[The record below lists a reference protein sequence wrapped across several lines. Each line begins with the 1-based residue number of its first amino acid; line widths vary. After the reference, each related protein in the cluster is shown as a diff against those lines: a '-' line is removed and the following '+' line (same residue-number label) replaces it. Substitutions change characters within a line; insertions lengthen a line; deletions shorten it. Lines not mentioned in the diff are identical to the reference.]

1 MNMKMIAAIFAGIA
15 LLATLPGF
23 WLTVLPVIAQLGK
36 IAVVIAAAG
45 FAVTAVAYVID
56 ELIPEVA
63 FDAADI
69 HP

>member
-1 MNMKMIAAIFAGIA
+1 MKIFAAVFAGIA

-23 WLTVLPVIAQLGK
+23 WLSVLPILAQLGK
-36 IAVVIAAAG
+36 IAVAIAVAG
-45 FAVTAVAYVID
+45 FAISAVAYVMD
-56 ELIPEVA
+56 DLIPGVA

>member
-1 MNMKMIAAIFAGIA
+1 MKIFAVVFAGIA

-23 WLTVLPVIAQLGK
+23 WLNVLPILAQLGK
-36 IAVVIAAAG
+36 IAVAIAAAG
-45 FAVTAVAYVID
+45 FAISFVAYVVD
-56 ELIPEVA
+56 ELIPGVT

>member
-1 MNMKMIAAIFAGIA
+1 MKIFAAVFAGIA

-23 WLTVLPVIAQLGK
+23 WLDVLPIIAQLGK
-36 IAVVIAAAG
+36 IAVATAATGFAICAAA
-45 FAVTAVAYVID
+45 YVLD
-56 ELIPEVA
+56 DLIPKVA

>member
-1 MNMKMIAAIFAGIA
+1 MKVFAVIFAAIA

-23 WLTVLPVIAQLGK
+23 WLSVLPIIAQLGK
-36 IAVVIAAAG
+36 IAVAIAATG
-45 FAVTAVAYVID
+45 FAISAVAYVMD
-56 ELIPEVA
+56 DLIPVVE

>member
-1 MNMKMIAAIFAGIA
+1 MKIFAAVFAGIA

-23 WLTVLPVIAQLGK
+23 WLSVLPILAQLGK
-36 IAVVIAAAG
+36 IAVAIAAAG
-45 FAVTAVAYVID
+45 FAISAVAYVMD
-56 ELIPEVA
+56 DLIPGVA

>member
-1 MNMKMIAAIFAGIA
+1 MKIFAIVFASIA

-23 WLTVLPVIAQLGK
+23 WLSVLPIIAQLGK
-36 IAVVIAAAG
+36 IAVAIAATG
-45 FAVTAVAYVID
+45 FAISAVAYLMD
-56 ELIPEVA
+56 DLIPGVA

>member
-1 MNMKMIAAIFAGIA
+1 MKIFAAVFAGIA

-23 WLTVLPVIAQLGK
+23 WLSVLPILAQLGK
-36 IAVVIAAAG
+36 IAVAIAVAG
-45 FAVTAVAYVID
+45 FAISAVAYVID
-56 ELIPEVA
+56 DLIPGVA